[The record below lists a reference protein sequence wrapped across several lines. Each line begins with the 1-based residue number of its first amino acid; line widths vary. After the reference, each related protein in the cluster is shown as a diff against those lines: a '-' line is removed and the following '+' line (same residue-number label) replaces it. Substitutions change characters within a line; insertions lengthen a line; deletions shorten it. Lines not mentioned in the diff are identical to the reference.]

1 MNRIRRSLYVKKIER
16 SGLFMKENLHLFQCP
31 VCKQN
36 FTDVVGTSVVCVE
49 NHQFDLSKKGTLHL
63 LLKGGQNEYDK
74 KMLSSRKK
82 LAETGFFQ
90 PMLDVVKKQLEGRNI
105 TALLDVGCGE
115 GSHLHYLQNQG
126 VSGTKIGFDISKD
139 AIQLAASH
147 YFDDAFWCVADL
159 AHSPFAGEQFDAIL
173 NILSPSHYEEF
184 GRLLK
189 KGGVVVKVVPDADYL
204 IELRQKLFML
214 EEEKQ
219 SYKNE
224 PVIKRFEQ
232 AYPNYLHEHVRYE
245 VSLTAEVYRWLLEM
259 TPLTWGADEGKR
271 LELLA
276 EPLPSITVA
285 MSVLVGIK

>member
-1 MNRIRRSLYVKKIER
+1 M
-16 SGLFMKENLHLFQCP
+16 
-31 VCKQN
+31 
-36 FTDVVGTSVVCVE
+36 
-49 NHQFDLSKKGTLHL
+49 
-63 LLKGGQNEYDK
+63 
-74 KMLSSRKK
+74 
-82 LAETGFFQ
+82 
-90 PMLDVVKKQLEGRNI
+90 
-105 TALLDVGCGE
+105 
-115 GSHLHYLQNQG
+115 
-126 VSGTKIGFDISKD
+126 
-139 AIQLAASH
+139 AASH

-189 KGGVVVKVVPDADYL
+189 KGGVVVKGVPDADYL

-219 SYKNE
+219 SYENE